1 MCWGIYLAIP
11 NGMQP
16 PQPPDDDSL
25 TGDNPIHAWHVGNP
39 WIQLAF
45 GDAYSCW
52 ILGHARH
59 CSCGCV
65 NSDSNQSTATLA
77 WDARQYIADLADAV
91 GHIGI
96 AMHWTSGAY
105 ASEKLPFDVA
115 DSIFSDRLR
124 TESVDHYTTDV
135 FYWIQGRGTSAGSAE
150 Q

>member
-16 PQPPDDDSL
+16 PKSPDDDSH
-25 TGDNPIHAWHVGNP
+25 TDDTPIHAWHVDNP
-39 WIQLAF
+39 WIPLAF
-45 GDAYSCW
+45 GDAYECW
-52 ILGHARH
+52 ILGHAQH

-65 NSDSNQSTATLA
+65 SSDSNESTVTLSL
-77 WDARQYIADLADAV
+77 DALHFIADLADDV

-105 ASEKLPFDVA
+105 ASEELPFDVA
-115 DSIFSDRLR
+115 DSIVSDRLR
-124 TESVDHYTTDV
+124 ANSVDQFTTDM
-135 FYWIQGRGTSAGSAE
+135 FYWIQGHSTSAGSAE